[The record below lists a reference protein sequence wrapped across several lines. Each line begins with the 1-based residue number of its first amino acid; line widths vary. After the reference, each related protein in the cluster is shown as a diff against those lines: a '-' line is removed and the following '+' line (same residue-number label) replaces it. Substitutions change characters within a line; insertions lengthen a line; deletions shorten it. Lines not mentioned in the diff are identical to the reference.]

1 MLARYVGAYEE
12 QPGFAI
18 TITRD
23 GDQLLAQLTE
33 LAVTPIFPESETR
46 FFYEDTDA
54 RITFRLDEGGA
65 ATALTLHQGGSS
77 LEMVRI
83 QQ

>member
-1 MLARYVGAYEE
+1 MLARCVGIYEE

-33 LAVTPIFPESETR
+33 LAAAPIFPESETE

-54 RITFRLDEGGA
+54 RITFRLEDAGA
-65 ATALTLHQGGSS
+65 VTALTLHQGGSS
-77 LEMVRI
+77 LEMARI
-83 QQ
+83 E